1 MAREEANQKLERA
14 YRECMAA
21 PLEQVSRIGQADI
34 VVGIPFYNEADTI
47 AGVVETVRNGLAE
60 YYPDQSAVIVLAG
73 SPVGQEV
80 LKVVEALPWPDSQV
94 RRLAFTFPNP
104 DINGKGWSIRAI
116 MEIARELGAD
126 VAIFEADLE
135 MTAKN
140 GRTLGFIGE
149 WVKLLLEPIRTGQ
162 ADMVFPRFS
171 RHYLEAVA
179 WNTLVYPLIT
189 AIYNVRVREPL
200 GGEIA
205 IANQM
210 LPVFLGDQAS
220 WHGDV
225 GAYGIDVWL
234 LTKAIVREA
243 RIGEASLGVKLH
255 RSSPGKQELIFRQ
268 MAKVLFDQ
276 IILHQGWWRK
286 QAGSVHLVNMFGHK
300 QEPESGTW
308 REINYQA
315 LVNRFRQGYNRFH
328 ESLLRRILPEEVY
341 RRLSELAGAGYGEF
355 NFSPE
360 LWSRTVYAF
369 LLTYAFSH
377 DLARGDLLNAL
388 VALFQGRVAGFE
400 RELASFRSYL
410 ERLRP
415 DDMESLLDLQAERMV
430 EDQVQAFLAE
440 RPAFQ
445 ARWREESQ
453 AIEPFIPKIA
463 YWEFVPGVPL
473 VLPQETISPEG
484 HPVNVAPIYEGLLR
498 RYKAEFD
505 TFVYE
510 RLGVPRG
517 ATSQEIAQAVR
528 DFLRRTEASLD
539 QFLLPGDLYTVEG
552 TRAVAEAVARLIPHD
567 RVLTLKPE
575 AATWLLRHYPPVN
588 LMTRWDCP
596 DINSLLVGRD
606 PLDVLALA
614 GWSEA
619 RDFGERIAEWLRD
632 FARPEHFVLTDLKV
646 LVVAHEDFPS
656 LVEMKETSA
665 LDRLAGRVVVSNLR
679 KNTGGEFP
687 KLRYL
692 TVLAKNFVEGERFSQ
707 IWQRFARERR
717 EFGTKICNS
726 IEGHWGRSPFSAHN
740 IFENGHQRLLVARLR
755 QMAEELELRGVPCHW
770 QEVVANLHLMADSY
784 HLALTMP
791 DGRFIPCSAW
801 TWASYSFKGGKG
813 IPAPLSLHVERDW
826 FSQEFLLAYC
836 QAVGISPATVEEKI
850 VELIGMGAESQ
861 DLAEILLGHK
871 ESGALLLEQT
881 SVVGEPQAGRLERYR
896 KKPLLEPV
904 PEHPWENKYVLN
916 SAALRLDGRV
926 YILYRAVGDDRISR
940 LGLAM
945 SPDGFNIA
953 ERLPEP
959 VLVPASPAES
969 KGCED
974 PRATVMEGWVYIL
987 YTAYD
992 GLVPQIAMARLSV
1005 EDFRAYRW
1013 DKWERLGLAFPG
1025 VTNKDA
1031 FLFPEKFGGRY
1042 AMYHRVAPSMWL
1054 SFAETVKCPWSREG
1068 HRIVMG
1074 PRSGM
1079 MWDGVKIGAGAQPL
1093 KTKYGWLLIYHGV
1106 DYALSYRLGVL
1117 LVDLSDPGKVLYR
1130 SPNSVLEP
1138 ECDFE
1143 IGEEGK
1149 CWVPNVVFTCGAVS
1163 REDKEV
1169 LDDADEILVYY
1180 GAADSCIGVA
1190 TARVDALV
1198 PEAVRQVLQ
1207 AEVKG

>member
-1 MAREEANQKLERA
+1 MSGEEVDRELERA

-21 PLEQVSRIGQADI
+21 PLEQARRIGQADI

-47 AGVVETVRNGLAE
+47 TRVVETVQEGLAT

-80 LKVVEALPWPDSQV
+80 LRVVEALPGPNPKV
-94 RRLAFTFPNP
+94 TRLAFTFHHPS
-104 DINGKGWSIRAI
+104 INGKGWSIRAI
-116 MEIARELGAD
+116 MEIARELEAD

-135 MTAKN
+135 TAEKD
-140 GRTLGFIGE
+140 GRTLGLTGE
-149 WVKLLLEPIRTGQ
+149 WVKLLLEPVRNGQ
-162 ADMVFPRFS
+162 VDMVFPRFT
-171 RHYLEAVA
+171 RHYLEAIA
-179 WNTLVYPLIT
+179 SNSLVYPLIT
-189 AIYNVRVREPL
+189 AIYNVRIREPL

-243 RIGEASLGVKLH
+243 RIGETSLGVKLH
-255 RSSPGKQELIFRQ
+255 RSSPGKQEFIFRQ
-268 MAKVLFDQ
+268 VAKVLFDQ
-276 IILHQGWWRK
+276 IILHQEWWRQK
-286 QAGSVHLVNMFGHK
+286 AGSVYLVSMFGYK
-300 QEPESGTW
+300 ADSDVGAWMQ
-308 REINYQA
+308 INYQA

-328 ESLLRRILPEEVY
+328 ESLLERILPEEVY
-341 RRLSELAGAGYGEF
+341 RRLAELANAGYGEF
-355 NFSPE
+355 NFSPD
-360 LWSRTVYAF
+360 LWSKTVYAF

-410 ERLRP
+410 ERLNP
-415 DDMESLLDLQAERMV
+415 DDVESLLDLQAERMV
-430 EDQVQAFLAE
+430 EDQAEVFRKE
-440 RPAFQ
+440 RPAFL

-453 AIEPFIPKIA
+453 AVESFIPKVA

-473 VLPQETISPEG
+473 VLPQETLSPEG
-484 HPVNVAPIYEGLLR
+484 HPVSVAPIYEGLLR

-505 TFVYE
+505 AFIYE
-510 RLGVPRG
+510 RLGVHRG
-517 ATSQEIAQAVR
+517 VTSQEIAQAVR
-528 DFLRRTEASLD
+528 DFLRRTEAGLD
-539 QFLLPGDLYTVEG
+539 LLLPGDLCTVEG
-552 TRAVAEAVARLIPHD
+552 TRAVAEAVASHIPHGQ
-567 RVLTLKPE
+567 VLTLQPE

-588 LMTRWDCP
+588 LMTRWDCQ
-596 DINSLLVGRD
+596 DVTSLLAGRD

-632 FARPEHFVLTDLKV
+632 FARPEHFALTDLKV

-717 EFGTKICNS
+717 EFGGKICNS

-740 IFENGHQRLLVARLR
+740 IFENGHQRLLVVRLR
-755 QMAEELELRGVPCHW
+755 QMLEKLEAQSGPPEW
-770 QEVVANLHLMADSY
+770 QEFLANLRLVADSY

-801 TWASYSFKGGKG
+801 TWASYSFKGGKSV
-813 IPAPLSLHVERDW
+813 PAPLSLHVERDW
-826 FSQEFLLAYC
+826 FSHEFLLAYC
-836 QAVGISPATVEEKI
+836 QAAGISPAEVEEKI
-850 VELIGMGAESQ
+850 VELISMGAESQ

-871 ESGALLLEQT
+871 EAKDLLLEQ
-881 SVVGEPQAGRLERYR
+881 SPVVGEPLAGRLERY
-896 KKPLLEPV
+896 KNNPVLEPV
-904 PEHPWENKYVLN
+904 PGHWWENKYVLN
-916 SAALRLDGRV
+916 SAALRLNGRV
-926 YILYRAVGDDRISR
+926 YILYRAVGDDEVSR
-940 LGLAM
+940 LGLAV
-945 SPDGFNIA
+945 SDDGYNVA

-959 VLVPASPAES
+959 VLVPAGPAES

-974 PRATVMEGWVYIL
+974 PRATVMEGQVYIL

-992 GLVPQIAMARLSV
+992 GLVPQIAMARIRV
-1005 EDFRAYRW
+1005 EDFLAYRW
-1013 DKWERLGLAFPG
+1013 EKWERMGLAFPG

-1031 FLFPEKFGGRY
+1031 FLFPEKFAGRY
-1042 AMYHRVAPSMWL
+1042 AMYHRVAPSMWI
-1054 SFAETVKCPWSREG
+1054 SFAEAIKCPWSREG

-1093 KTKYGWLLIYHGV
+1093 KTRYGWLLIYHGV
-1106 DYALSYRLGVL
+1106 DYALSYRLGIL
-1117 LVDLSDPGKVLYR
+1117 LVDLADPGKVLYR
-1130 SPNSVLEP
+1130 SPNPVLEP
-1138 ECDFE
+1138 ECE
-1143 IGEEGK
+1143 YEVGAEGK
-1149 CWVPNVVFTCGAVS
+1149 CWVPNVVFTCGAVPKG
-1163 REDKEV
+1163 DKSI
-1169 LDDADEILVYY
+1169 LDDEDEILVYY
-1180 GAADSCIGVA
+1180 GAADSTVSVA
-1190 TARVDALV
+1190 TGRVGDLI
-1198 PEAVRQVLQ
+1198 PEAVRRALT
-1207 AEVKG
+1207 AEVRG